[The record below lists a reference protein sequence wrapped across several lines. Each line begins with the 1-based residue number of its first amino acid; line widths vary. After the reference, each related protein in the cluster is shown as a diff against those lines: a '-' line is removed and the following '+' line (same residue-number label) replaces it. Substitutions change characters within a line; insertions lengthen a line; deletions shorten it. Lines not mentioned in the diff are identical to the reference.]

1 MKKKILA
8 LSLLFTA
15 GNIFSVAYAAIP
27 EGTAAGTLA
36 VAIGNNSV
44 ASGAFSVATGES
56 AIASGDMSIAV
67 GNASVASGFSSQAIG
82 EEAKASGA
90 MSAAFGYGAQASGDF
105 STAIGTNANAI
116 GKGSVAIGVD
126 SIADRENTVSFGSQ
140 GGERQLTN
148 IAAGTEATD
157 AVNVSQLR
165 LTEANFS
172 AGLSETNRRI
182 DSVKTDSDRGD
193 ALGAALAALNPI
205 AYDPYEPTQIM
216 VGIGNYKGHSAMAIG
231 VAHYTNER
239 TILHMGTSSN
249 GNDFMV
255 NAGVTWKFGGAKKS
269 LPQQYKK
276 GPIDS
281 VYKMQEEMTS
291 IKSENQNLRQELELI
306 KKQLGIKN
314 NVQNI

>member
-1 MKKKILA
+1 MKKILA
-8 LSLLFTA
+8 LGVL
-15 GNIFSVAYAAIP
+15 FSVGTVFSVGYVAIP
-27 EGTAAGTLA
+27 EGSATGTQA
-36 VAIGNNSV
+36 VAIGDNSV
-44 ASGAFSVATGES
+44 ASGSFSVAAGEG
-56 AIASGDMSIAV
+56 AIASGDMAIAV
-67 GNASVASGFSSQAIG
+67 GNTAVASGFSSQAIG
-82 EEAKASGA
+82 ESAKASGA
-90 MSAAFGYGAQASGDF
+90 MSAAFGYGAEASGNY
-105 STAIGTNANAI
+105 SLAMGMNSEARENHSVAIGTN
-116 GKGSVAIGVD
+116 
-126 SIADRENTVSFGSQ
+126 SIADRENTVSFGYA

-216 VGIGNYKGHSAMAIG
+216 AGLGNYKGHSAMAIG

-239 TILHMGTSSN
+239 TILHMGASSN

-255 NAGVTWKFGGAKKS
+255 NAGVTWKFGGAKKA
-269 LPQQYKK
+269 LPQQYQK
-276 GPIDS
+276 GPISS
-281 VYKMQEEMTS
+281 VYTMQEEMTS
-291 IKSENQNLRQELELI
+291 IKSENQKLRQELELI
-306 KKQLGIKN
+306 KTQLGIQN
-314 NVQNI
+314 NV